1 MSHKVSDIV
10 NGVIDKLVSE
20 NLSIDPNETMEDLTK
35 DIMNGKFRKS
45 PMNYTG
51 GKYRLLKQLLPLF
64 PKDINTFVDLFC
76 GGGDIFA
83 NVKARRVIANDTD
96 TKVIEFYN
104 TLKTNRIED
113 ILGYIDATI
122 AKFGLTIDNADG
134 YNEFRNYY
142 NHEENSW
149 TKPIDLFILI
159 AYSFNHQIRFNQKG
173 DFNMPFGKN
182 RSYFNE
188 TIRKNLIEFHK
199 VIWNDNVYF
208 VDKDFRELEIDK
220 LGKGDFVYC
229 DPPYLITCATYNE
242 QGGWGQKE
250 EDDLYALLD
259 RLNAQGVKFG
269 MSNVMMNKGRTND
282 TLIKWAEKYNVHH
295 LNHTY
300 SNCSYHALDRNT
312 KGTDEVLI
320 TNY

>member
-10 NGVIDKLVSE
+10 NGVIDKVVSE

-64 PKDINTFVDLFC
+64 PKGINTFVDLFC

-83 NVKARRVIANDTD
+83 NVNARRIVANDTD

-104 TLKTNRIED
+104 TLKSHSIED
-113 ILGYIDATI
+113 ILGHIDATI
-122 AKFGLTIDNADG
+122 TKFGLTISNDAG
-134 YNEFRNYY
+134 YYKFREYY
-142 NHEENSW
+142 NLEENSW
-149 TKPIDLFILI
+149 PKPIDLFILI
-159 AYSFNHQIRFNQKG
+159 AYGFNHQIRFNQNG
-173 DFNMPFGKN
+173 EFTTSFGRD
-182 RSYFNE
+182 RSYFNKN
-188 TIRKNLIEFHK
+188 IRKNLIEFHK
-199 VIWNDNVYF
+199 VISNDNVYF
-208 VDKDFRELEIDK
+208 TDKDFRELKIDK
-220 LGKGDFVYC
+220 LGNGDFVYC
-229 DPPYLITCATYNE
+229 DPPYLITWATYNE
-242 QGGWGQKE
+242 NGGWGQKE

-259 RLNAQGVKFG
+259 RLNAKGVKFG

-282 TLIKWAEKYNVHH
+282 ALIKWAEKYNVHH
-295 LNHTY
+295 LNNTY
-300 SNCSYHALDRNT
+300 SNCSYHAIDRD
-312 KGTDEVLI
+312 KLGTDEVFI

>member
-1 MSHKVSDIV
+1 MPDRINEIV
-10 NGVIDKLVSE
+10 GVTIDKLVAE
-20 NLSIDPNETMEDLTK
+20 ELSINPDETMTELTK
-35 DIMNGKFRKS
+35 DIMDGKFRKS

-51 GKYRLLKQLLPLF
+51 GKHKLLKQLLPLF

-83 NVKARRVIANDTD
+83 NVNAKRVIANDTN

-104 TLKTNRIED
+104 TLKTNSIDD
-113 ILGYIDATI
+113 ILGYIDAAI

-208 VDKDFRELEIDK
+208 VDKDFRELKIDK

-250 EDDLYALLD
+250 EDDLYVLLD

-295 LNHTY
+295 LDNTY

-312 KGTDEVLI
+312 KGTDEVFI

>member
-1 MSHKVSDIV
+1 MPHKVSDIV

-35 DIMNGKFRKS
+35 DVMNGKFRKS

-64 PKDINTFVDLFC
+64 PKNINTFVDLFC
-76 GGGDIFA
+76 GGGDIFV
-83 NVKARRVIANDTD
+83 NVNARRIIANDTD

-104 TLKTNRIED
+104 TLKSHSIED
-113 ILGYIDATI
+113 ILGHIDATT
-122 AKFGLTIDNADG
+122 AKFGLTINNDDG
-134 YNEFRNYY
+134 YYKFRQFY
-142 NHEENSW
+142 NREENSW

-159 AYSFNHQIRFNQKG
+159 AYSFNHQIRFNKKG
-173 DFNMPFGKN
+173 EFTTSFGRD
-182 RSYFNE
+182 RSYFNNS
-188 TIRKNLIEFHK
+188 IRKNLIEFHK
-199 VIWNDNVYF
+199 VIRNDNVYF
-208 VDKDFRELEIDK
+208 MDIDFRKFNIGK
-220 LGKGDFVYC
+220 LGNGDFVYC
-229 DPPYLITCATYNE
+229 DPPYLITWATYNE

-295 LNHTY
+295 LNNTY
-300 SNCSYHALDRNT
+300 SNCSYHALDRNA